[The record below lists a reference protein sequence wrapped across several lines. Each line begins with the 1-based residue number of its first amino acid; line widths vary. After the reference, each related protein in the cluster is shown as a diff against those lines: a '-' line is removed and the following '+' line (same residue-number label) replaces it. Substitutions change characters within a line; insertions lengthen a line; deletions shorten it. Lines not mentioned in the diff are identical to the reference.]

1 MVKAPDGQVF
11 YLLGLIVFLI
21 YGLDRKII
29 MKMAYHNLKANKLKS
44 TKKFHKISTFLFLPI
59 FLVSLISIN
68 AHAKKLS
75 DYTPYNYDV
84 LFTNPDC
91 KEHTYKDP
99 INSVK
104 GELIYNKPK
113 NAYCKP
119 EENKKVE
126 EQKHTPFYRIKEWI
140 RDPETKEIF
149 MAYLSFSKKAIRDEL
164 CTAIKERGLKLT
176 LIVDKNNKKR
186 GMESLL
192 DLKSCPAFRIGQDGI
207 SIPEVLTR
215 GGEGRGKNKIGFAH
229 NKLILINPHQ
239 KGKVKLAFS
248 SGNMSNGTTT
258 HHENWHFITTNS
270 ESYFFQSHLCLKK
283 GLLDH
288 ASSIDVFTIFIKE
301 CRATIEAP
309 EETDIKAFFVPA
321 EGKEA
326 MEALKSEMG
335 HASEIRMATHR
346 FSSKE
351 IIASMEEALERG
363 AHIQF
368 VFDDDLYWT
377 SKLKRGMGRN
387 LYREAVHVDNLIQ
400 KGLKVKYIETFA
412 DSVFGARKVQLQH
425 NKFLIFTGPMHDSY
439 SVFTGAGNLTGAAFQ
454 KNFENFYL
462 IKDPAVYFMFRL
474 QYYRFW
480 NDMGTAAEDM
490 PERLVLP

>member
-1 MVKAPDGQVF
+1 MKVAPV
-11 YLLGLIVFLI
+11 
-21 YGLDRKII
+21 
-29 MKMAYHNLKANKLKS
+29 NLKA
-44 TKKFHKISTFLFLPI
+44 TKRFQKTRALFFLHFCL
-59 FLVSLISIN
+59 LSLINIS

-75 DYTPYNYDV
+75 EYTPYNYDV

-91 KEHTYKDP
+91 KEHFYEAP
-99 INSVK
+99 IISVK
-104 GELIYNKPK
+104 GNLIFNKPK
-113 NAYCKP
+113 NAYCRP
-119 EENKKVE
+119 EENTVVQK
-126 EQKHTPFYRIKEWI
+126 QKHTPFYKIKEWI

-164 CTAIKERGLKLT
+164 CKAIEERGLKLT

-192 DLKSCPAFRIGQDGI
+192 DLKHCPSFRVGQDEI
-207 SIPEVLTR
+207 SIPKVLTR
-215 GGEGRGKNKIGFAH
+215 GGEGKGKNKIGFAH

-283 GLLDH
+283 GLLDY
-288 ASSIDVFTIFIKE
+288 AISIDVFTKFMKE
-301 CRATIEAP
+301 CRAKIEAP

-326 MEALKSEMG
+326 IEAVKFEMG
-335 HASEIRMATHR
+335 RASEIRMATHR
-346 FSSKE
+346 FSSKK
-351 IIASMEEALERG
+351 IIASMEKALERG

-377 SKLKRGMGRN
+377 SKLKRGIGRN
-387 LYREAVHVDNLIQ
+387 LYREAVHVDSLIQ

-425 NKFLIFTGPMHDSY
+425 NKFLIFTGPLHNSY

-490 PERLVLP
+490 PETLVLP